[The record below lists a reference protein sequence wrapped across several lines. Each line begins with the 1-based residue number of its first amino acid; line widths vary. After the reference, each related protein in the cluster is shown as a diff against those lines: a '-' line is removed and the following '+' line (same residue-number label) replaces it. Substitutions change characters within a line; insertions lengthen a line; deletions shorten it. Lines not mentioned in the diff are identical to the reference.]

1 MVILHLN
8 QRFLLVI
15 GVILVC
21 LAAGAA
27 PVAADSTAQ
36 FLVYTTPTGAS
47 VCFDDHC
54 GYSSGDSYTFS
65 PNTWHTITVSLDG
78 YQTWSSYNNV
88 GSPGTTVIN
97 ANLVP
102 NPPQYGWL
110 ELYPSGADIYLDTN
124 YYGNGEQT
132 ITLSPG
138 THALLLQKPGY
149 YDYKE
154 QVTITAGQTF
164 VDSPVMTPYTQSSG
178 YGDLQ
183 IQSTPP
189 GAAVYVNSN
198 YKGTTYTN
206 DPVYVTQ
213 LAPGTYTVSLSM
225 PDYQT
230 HTETAVVQAGIINDI
245 WATMVPVTAGPTP
258 DTTGQISIGSI
269 PAGAGVYLDNTYK
282 GITPMVLADIP
293 AGNHTLML
301 RQAGYQDWTSTV
313 NVVGGSYTQVSGT
326 LIPGTT
332 TTTTSA
338 TAQPTKAGLSPF
350 IALAGVGCCGA
361 FVLLKGKKE

>member
-1 MVILHLN
+1 M
-8 QRFLLVI
+8 
-15 GVILVC
+15 
-21 LAAGAA
+21 
-27 PVAADSTAQ
+27 
-36 FLVYTTPTGAS
+36 
-47 VCFDDHC
+47 
-54 GYSSGDSYTFS
+54 
-65 PNTWHTITVSLDG
+65 
-78 YQTWSSYNNV
+78 
-88 GSPGTTVIN
+88 
-97 ANLVP
+97 
-102 NPPQYGWL
+102 
-110 ELYPSGADIYLDTN
+110 
-124 YYGNGEQT
+124 
-132 ITLSPG
+132 
-138 THALLLQKPGY
+138 
-149 YDYKE
+149 
-154 QVTITAGQTF
+154 
-164 VDSPVMTPYTQSSG
+164 
-178 YGDLQ
+178 
-183 IQSTPP
+183 
-189 GAAVYVNSN
+189 NSN

-350 IALAGVGCCGA
+350 IALAGGDAAGR
-361 FVLLKGKKE
+361 LYS